1 MADYHCSFCGKNQS
15 QVRKLIAGLGS
26 NRPYI
31 CDECVA
37 LCSEII
43 ANPPSAPTATTTRRP
58 ERSARRPRFR
68 WPFFAADLRLE
79 ELREPGA

>member
-1 MADYHCSFCGKNQS
+1 MADYRCSFCGKRPD
-15 QVRKLIAGLGS
+15 QVRKLIAGP
-26 NRPYI
+26 NRIYI

-58 ERSARRPRFR
+58 RRASWFDRLRRMAIALPR
-68 WPFFAADLRLE
+68 
-79 ELREPGA
+79 

>member
-1 MADYHCSFCGKNQS
+1 VADYRCSFCGKS
-15 QVRKLIAGLGS
+15 QDQVKKLVAGGGP

-43 ANPPSAPTATTTRRP
+43 ANPPLGPTATTTRRS
-58 ERSARRPRFR
+58 ERARMRLRFR
-68 WPFFAADLRLE
+68 WPFFKGGFRLE
-79 ELREPGA
+79 RREGS

>member
-1 MADYHCSFCGKNQS
+1 MADYHCSFCGKNQN
-15 QVRKLIAGLGS
+15 QVKNLIAGGGT

-43 ANPPSAPTATTTRRP
+43 ANPPSAPRATTTQQRP
-58 ERSARRPRFR
+58 RASWRSRFR
-68 WPFFAADLRLE
+68 WPFFATRLGN
-79 ELREPGA
+79 RAP